1 MTLRKQA
8 TLTAS
13 TLRASMAGGKRG
25 APTSNLSGLSCTPL
39 QPVQPEVVLR
49 LRLDT
54 PNTVLSTYVVGH
66 HDIRG
71 GDLLVVGGAQY
82 TVRSVAPW
90 PSPGA
95 GLPNFTELVLE
106 DTRL

>member
-1 MTLRKQA
+1 MSLRKQA
-8 TLTAS
+8 VLTAS
-13 TLRASMAGGKRG
+13 TMRASMASGKRG
-25 APTSNLSGLSCTPL
+25 APTTHLSGLSCTPL

-54 PNTVLSTYVVGH
+54 PNTVLTSYVIGH

-71 GDLLVVGGAQY
+71 GDVLVVDGEQY
-82 TVRSVAPW
+82 TIRSAAPW
-90 PSPGA
+90 PSPGG
-95 GLPNFTELVLE
+95 GLPNYTELVVE